1 MTAHLAPVDRLRRR
15 IRSTPYLRK
24 WVLLG
29 GLIGVISGVGAAL
42 FFRALEFATGFF
54 LGTLAGYTPATP
66 VGEGGHPIP
75 DLIARPWAV
84 PLVVALG
91 GLAAGI
97 IVFRLAPEAEGHG
110 TDAAIAAF
118 HHGARRIRSRIPL
131 VKLVASALT
140 IGSGGSGGREGPTAQ
155 IGAGFGSFLARYLD
169 LDARDAR
176 IAVASGMAAGIGAI
190 FRAPLGGAVL
200 GAEIPYR
207 EDVESEALVPSFVA
221 SVVAF
226 SIFGALVGFA
236 PIFGRQTGAEFT
248 NPTQLL
254 YYAVI
259 GLAAG
264 LMGRLYVA
272 GFYGAVDRFAR
283 LDRIPREV
291 RPAIAG
297 FAVGCLGIII
307 PGALGTGYGWVQ
319 AGLSRES
326 LLALPL
332 IMVIALPF
340 AKILATALSVGS
352 GGSGGI
358 FGPGMVIGGLL
369 GATVW
374 YILEKLPF
382 MPAVPHDPAPFV
394 IVAMMALFGSVAHA
408 PLAVMLMVA
417 EMTDNLSML
426 APAMI
431 AVGIATLVVG
441 DKTIYRSQLR
451 SREQSPAHRF
461 RFAMPLMSSI
471 PAGDA
476 ARRPRLALAADL
488 AVGEALEQI
497 DETDLPG
504 APVVERDGSVR
515 GVVSREALV
524 SADRTASVG
533 SVTDQNGPVVT
544 ADDGLDDALGS
555 LADHRAA
562 WAPVVNDG
570 KLVGILSARD
580 AMAAYRRALAGN
592 VRQVRGLGAD
602 GVLLAADLTERSPL
616 AGKTVAGVAWPRQ
629 VVLVAVQREEEV
641 IVPRGPV
648 ELRSGDHVTLFAA
661 PGAEQIARELLGA
674 PEVPPEQLADVGPA
688 EPPAIPEDG

>member
-1 MTAHLAPVDRLRRR
+1 MDRLRRR
-15 IRSTPYLRK
+15 IRTAPYLRK
-24 WVLLG
+24 WVVLG
-29 GLIGVISGVGAAL
+29 GLIGIIAGLGAAV
-42 FFRALEFATGFF
+42 FFGTLELASHIF
-54 LGTLAGYTPATP
+54 LGLIAGLEPATP
-66 VGEGGHPIP
+66 AGEGGHPIV
-75 DLIARPWAV
+75 DAARPWLLPVAV
-84 PLVVALG
+84 GLG
-91 GLAAGI
+91 GLLSGI

-110 TDAAIAAF
+110 TDAAIDAF
-118 HHGARRIRSRIPL
+118 HHAPRGVRSRIPL

-155 IGAGFGSFLARYLD
+155 IGAGFGSFLARFLD

-176 IAVASGMAAGIGAI
+176 IAVASGLAAGIGAI
-190 FRAPLGGAVL
+190 FRAPLGGAIL

-226 SIFGALVGFA
+226 SVFGAFVGFQ
-236 PIFGRQTGAEFT
+236 PIFGRQTTVDFT

-254 YYAVI
+254 YYAFI
-259 GLAAG
+259 GLVAG
-264 LMGRLYVA
+264 LVGRLYVT
-272 GFYGAVDRFAR
+272 GFYGAVDWFKTWR
-283 LDRIPREV
+283 LPREV

-297 FAVGCLGIII
+297 FAVGCIGIAV

-319 AGLSRES
+319 AGLTRDT

-332 IMVIALPF
+332 LTVVALPF
-340 AKILATALSVGS
+340 VRIAATALSIGS
-352 GGSGGI
+352 GGSGGV

-369 GATVW
+369 GASVW
-374 YILEKLPF
+374 TIVEKLGF
-382 MPAVPHDPAPFV
+382 FPAVPHDPAAFV
-394 IVAMMALFGSVAHA
+394 IVAMMALFGSIAHA

-417 EMTDNLSML
+417 EMTDNLAML

-471 PAGDA
+471 PVGDA
-476 ARRPRLALAADL
+476 ARRPRLAFEAST
-488 AVGEALEQI
+488 AVRDALKRLEEAG
-497 DETDLPG
+497 LPG
-504 APVVERDGSVR
+504 APVIDRDGAVR
-515 GVVSREALV
+515 GVVNVEELTGADAEA
-524 SADRTASVG
+524 TVG
-533 SVTDQNGPVVT
+533 SVADRSAPVVT
-544 ADDGLDDALGS
+544 SDDGLDDALGS
-555 LADHRAA
+555 LADQGAD
-562 WAPVVNDG
+562 WAPVVADG

-616 AGKTVAGVAWPRQ
+616 AGKTVASVAWPRQ
-629 VVLVAVQREEEV
+629 VVLVAVLRGEEV

-648 ELRSGDHVTLFAA
+648 ELRIGDHVTLFAA
-661 PGAEQIARELLGA
+661 PGAEQVARDLLGTPQQA
-674 PEVPPEQLADVGPA
+674 PEAMADIGPE
-688 EPPAIPEDG
+688 EPPDVDV